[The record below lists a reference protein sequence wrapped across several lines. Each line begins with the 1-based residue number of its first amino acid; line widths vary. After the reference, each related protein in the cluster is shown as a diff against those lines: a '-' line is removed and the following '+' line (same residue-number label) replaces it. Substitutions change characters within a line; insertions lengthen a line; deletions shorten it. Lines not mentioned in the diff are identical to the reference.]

1 MNLTNIDFEAL
12 AEAASYRELALQC
25 IATLAIMLAVYL
37 IAKRWEA
44 KNE

>member
-1 MNLTNIDFEAL
+1 MNLTNLDFEAL
-12 AEAASYRELALQC
+12 AEAAAYRDLALQC
-25 IATLAIMLAVYL
+25 LVSLAIMLVVYL